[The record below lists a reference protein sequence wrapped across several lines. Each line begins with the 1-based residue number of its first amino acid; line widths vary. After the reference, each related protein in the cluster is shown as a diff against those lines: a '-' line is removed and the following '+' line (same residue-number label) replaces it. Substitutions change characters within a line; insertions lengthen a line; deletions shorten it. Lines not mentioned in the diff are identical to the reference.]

1 MTLHT
6 YTQGKRE
13 EKRELTLEYF
23 NLQLWNFKP
32 RRVNARKH
40 KEKKVAGKNHS
51 RISFL
56 PQKPRLGTG
65 QVAKII
71 QDSII

>member
-1 MTLHT
+1 MPENT
-6 YTQGKRE
+6 
-13 EKRELTLEYF
+13 
-23 NLQLWNFKP
+23 
-32 RRVNARKH
+32 
-40 KEKKVAGKNHS
+40 KKKQVAGKNHS